1 VIRWGLR
8 ERRWRKADGE
18 EVEPAKTL
26 WDVAQ
31 LLVVPAM
38 LAAIAIGFN
47 ASQSSR
53 DEQREDARV
62 AEDRTR
68 AEDVRH
74 EQNLQRYF
82 DRISDLLLAHDLKQ
96 AREGSAVRDVARNVT
111 LATLRTLDGPR
122 KAQVVAFLSDAGLLR
137 TLRRGQDDDSIVSL
151 SGADLSGADFRS
163 VAHLEVTSLGA
174 TDLRGARFDRVALGE
189 VAFALADLR
198 GASFRDAQV
207 AAVSFDGADLRRAR
221 FDRASI
227 GTAPGGTVRFTET
240 CLSGRASTAPASS
253 RRASPAQRD
262 SPPTSAARTS
272 TA

>member
-1 VIRWGLR
+1 MIRWGLR

-96 AREGSAVRDVARNVT
+96 GERGRRC
-111 LATLRTLDGPR
+111 ATSR
-122 KAQVVAFLSDAGLLR
+122 
-137 TLRRGQDDDSIVSL
+137 
-151 SGADLSGADFRS
+151 
-163 VAHLEVTSLGA
+163 A
-174 TDLRGARFDRVALGE
+174 T
-189 VAFALADLR
+189 
-198 GASFRDAQV
+198 
-207 AAVSFDGADLRRAR
+207 
-221 FDRASI
+221 
-227 GTAPGGTVRFTET
+227 
-240 CLSGRASTAPASS
+240 
-253 RRASPAQRD
+253 
-262 SPPTSAARTS
+262 
-272 TA
+272 

>member
-1 VIRWGLR
+1 MIRWGLR

-18 EVEPAKTL
+18 EVEPAKTV
-26 WDVAQ
+26 WDIAQ
-31 LLVVPAM
+31 LLIVPAM
-38 LAAIAIGFN
+38 LVAIAIAFN

-82 DRISDLLLAHDLKQ
+82 DRISDLLLAHDLKR

-137 TLRRGQDDDSIVSL
+137 TLRRGQDDASIVSMN
-151 SGADLSGADFRS
+151 GADLSGADFRS
-163 VAHLEVTSLGA
+163 VAHLEVTSLVA

-189 VAFALADLR
+189 VAFELADLR
-198 GASFRDAQV
+198 GASFRDAEI
-207 AAVSFDGADLRRAR
+207 AAVSFDGANLRRAR

-227 GTAPGGTVRFTET
+227 GTAPGGTVRFVET
-240 CLSGRASTAPASS
+240 CLSGASFNRARIFQTSFV
-253 RRASPAQRD
+253 RAEDA
-262 SPPTSAARTS
+262 PPTSAARTS